1 MVARRGRVHSPIRGL
16 RKATVVDI
24 VHVRECHDHGC
35 ATLILTAPMAVDTR
49 PSVRPFNPSSQRRS
63 SNSPINGPLVLLEFN
78 ELSPVLMDMFISQG
92 HLPNFKRLRDAS
104 QVFTTDAEEVAPNL
118 DPWIQWVTVHS
129 GLSFD
134 QHGIHH
140 LGDGDKLAVKSLWD
154 MIAVGGKAVWVCG
167 SMNIKYDKPLRGA
180 VVPDPWTVG
189 MSPFPSE
196 LEPYY
201 LFVQRNVQEYTND
214 RVPLSKGDYSRFL
227 KFMMTHGLSV
237 HTVRS
242 IAQQLLGERRTGKG
256 RWKRATILDKLQRD
270 VFLHYFKKLRPAFS
284 TFFLNSTAHFQH
296 AHWRNMDPEPFKI
309 KPTDADQAEYQHAV
323 RYGYEEMDRIVGD
336 IVGAAPSNAVVVL
349 ATALS
354 QQPCL
359 IYEDIG
365 GKTFYRPRTFEP
377 LLKFAGISGCQKVE
391 PVMSEQ
397 FHLRFG
403 SESDAA
409 DAADRL
415 TALRIDGR
423 QAMHVE
429 RRETNVF
436 SGCTIF
442 SSLDH
447 EVLLEGGA
455 GGASTS
461 FFRLFY
467 QVESLKSGM
476 HHPEGILWMRIPG
489 NRPNAHSEKVSLRD
503 VAPTLLSMFGIEKPD
518 YMKGTVLSLGTPVAR
533 A

>member
-1 MVARRGRVHSPIRGL
+1 MI
-16 RKATVVDI
+16 
-24 VHVRECHDHGC
+24 
-35 ATLILTAPMAVDTR
+35 
-49 PSVRPFNPSSQRRS
+49 
-63 SNSPINGPLVLLEFN
+63 LLEFN
-78 ELSPVLMDMFISQG
+78 ELSPALMDTFIEQG

-140 LGDGDKLAVKSLWD
+140 LGDGDKLEVKSLWD
-154 MIAVGGKAVWVCG
+154 MIAATGKTVWVCG

-180 VVPDPWTVG
+180 VIPDPWTVG
-189 MSPFPSE
+189 TSPSPDE
-196 LEPYY
+196 LATYY
-201 LFVQRNVQEYTND
+201 MFVQRNVQEYTND
-214 RVPLSKGDYSRFL
+214 RVPLSKGDYARFL
-227 KFMMTHGLSV
+227 TFMMTHGLSLN
-237 HTVRS
+237 TISSIVR
-242 IAQQLLGERRTGKG
+242 QLSSERRTGKG
-256 RWKRATILDKLQRD
+256 KWKRATILDKLQRD

-323 RYGYEEMDRIVGD
+323 RYGYEEMDRLVGQ
-336 IVGAAPSNAVVVL
+336 ILATAPANAVVVL

-359 IYEDIG
+359 IYEDLG
-365 GKTFYRPRTFEP
+365 GKTFYRPRTFDS
-377 LLKFAGISGCQKVE
+377 LINFAGITGCQKVE

-403 SESDAA
+403 SESDAK
-409 DAADRL
+409 DAAERL
-415 TALRIDGR
+415 GALRVEGSE
-423 QAMHVE
+423 AMKVE
-429 RRETNVF
+429 CRGANVF
-436 SGCTIF
+436 SGCRIF
-442 SSLDH
+442 SQLDH
-447 EVLLEGGA
+447 EALLEGGPK
-455 GGASTS
+455 GTS
-461 FFRLFY
+461 IPFFRLFY

-476 HHPEGILWMRIPG
+476 HHPDGILWMRIPG
-489 NRPNAHSEKVSLRD
+489 SAPTVHPEKVSLRD
-503 VAPTLLSMFGIEKPD
+503 LPPTVLSMFGIEKPD
-518 YMKGTVLSLGTPVAR
+518 YMNGRVLPIGRTVVR

>member
-1 MVARRGRVHSPIRGL
+1 
-16 RKATVVDI
+16 
-24 VHVRECHDHGC
+24 
-35 ATLILTAPMAVDTR
+35 MAVVTR
-49 PSVRPFNPSSQRRS
+49 PSSRAW
-63 SNSPINGPLVLLEFN
+63 SPTPVSVSASGIGRLEGPMILLEFN
-78 ELSPVLMDMFISQG
+78 ELSPSLMETFIEQG
-92 HLPNFKRLRDAS
+92 YLPNFKRLRDQS

-140 LGDGDKLAVKSLWD
+140 LGDGHKLAVKSLWD
-154 MIAVGGKAVWVCG
+154 MIAARGKTVWVCG

-189 MSPFPSE
+189 MPPSPEE
-196 LEPYY
+196 LSAYY

-214 RVPLSKGDYSRFL
+214 RVPLSKGDYARFL
-227 KFMMTHGLSV
+227 KFMALHGLSLR
-237 HTVRS
+237 TVKS
-242 IAQQLLGERRTGKG
+242 IAAQLWSERRAGKG

-270 VFLHYFKKLRPAFS
+270 LFLHYFKKLRPSFS

-323 RYGYEEMDRIVGD
+323 RYGYEEMDRLVGD
-336 IVGAAPSNAVVVL
+336 IVAAAPANAVIVL

-359 IYEDIG
+359 VYEDVG

-377 LLKFAGISGCQKVE
+377 LVAFTGITGCQKVE

-397 FHLRFG
+397 FHLRFATDR
-403 SESDAA
+403 EAA
-409 DAADRL
+409 AAAERL
-415 TALRIDGR
+415 RALRIEGR

-429 RRETNVF
+429 HRGSDIF
-436 SGCTIF
+436 SGCKVF
-442 SSLDH
+442 SPLGH
-447 EVLLEGGA
+447 EVLLEGGPK
-455 GGASTS
+455 GTSIS

-476 HHPEGILWMRIPG
+476 HHPDGILWMRVPG
-489 NRPNAHSEKVSLRD
+489 RVPTVHQGRVSLRD
-503 VAPTLLSMFGIEKPD
+503 VAPTLLSTFGIEKPE
-518 YMKGTVLSLGTPVAR
+518 YMSGRVLPVGASCR
-533 A
+533 

>member
-1 MVARRGRVHSPIRGL
+1 MI
-16 RKATVVDI
+16 
-24 VHVRECHDHGC
+24 
-35 ATLILTAPMAVDTR
+35 
-49 PSVRPFNPSSQRRS
+49 
-63 SNSPINGPLVLLEFN
+63 LLEFN
-78 ELSPVLMDMFISQG
+78 ELSPSLMDTFINQG
-92 HLPNFKRLRDAS
+92 YLPNFKGLRDSS

-140 LGDGDKLAVKSLWD
+140 LGDGHKLAVKSLWD
-154 MIAVGGKAVWVCG
+154 MIAAQGKTVWVCG
-167 SMNIKYDKPLRGA
+167 SMNIKYDRPLRGA

-189 MSPFPSE
+189 TTPFPDE
-196 LEPYY
+196 LAAYY

-214 RVPLSKGDYSRFL
+214 RVPLSKSDYARFL
-227 KFMMTHGLSV
+227 KFMVMHGLST
-237 HTVRS
+237 HTIGS
-242 IAQQLLGERRTGKG
+242 IIRQLASERRTGRG

-270 VFLHYFKKLRPAFS
+270 VFLHYFRNLRPAFS

-323 RYGYEEMDRIVGD
+323 RYGYEEMDRLVGD
-336 IVGAAPSNAVVVL
+336 IVATAPASAVVVM
-349 ATALS
+349 ATGLS

-359 IYEDIG
+359 IYEDVG

-377 LLKFAGISGCQKVE
+377 LLEFAGIKGCQKIE

-403 SESDAA
+403 SESEAA
-409 DAADRL
+409 EAAAQLR
-415 TALRIDGR
+415 TLRIDGR
-423 QAMHVE
+423 DAMHLE
-429 RRETNVF
+429 QRGTNVF
-436 SGCTIF
+436 SGCKVF
-442 SSLDH
+442 SQLDH
-447 EVLLEGGA
+447 EIVLEGGPN
-455 GGASTS
+455 GRSIP

-476 HHPEGILWMRIPG
+476 HHPDGILWMRIPG
-489 NRPNAHSEKVSLRD
+489 SAPTVHRKTVSLRD
-503 VAPTLLSMFGIEKPD
+503 LAPTILAMFGIEQPD
-518 YMKGTVLSLGTPVAR
+518 YMKGMVLPLGPRTAR
-533 A
+533 T

>member
-1 MVARRGRVHSPIRGL
+1 MTVAVRASAPPYSPNVQR
-16 RKATVVDI
+16 
-24 VHVRECHDHGC
+24 
-35 ATLILTAPMAVDTR
+35 APIA
-49 PSVRPFNPSSQRRS
+49 
-63 SNSPINGPLVLLEFN
+63 GPMILLEFN
-78 ELSPVLMDMFISQG
+78 ELSPALMETFIDQG
-92 HLPNFKRLRDAS
+92 YLPNFKKLRDRS
-104 QVFTTDAEEVAPNL
+104 QIFTTDAEEVAPNL

-129 GLSFD
+129 GLSYD
-134 QHGIHH
+134 EHGIFH
-140 LGDGDKLAVKSLWD
+140 LGDGHKLAVKSLWD
-154 MIAVGGKAVWVCG
+154 MISARGKTVWVCG
-167 SMNIKYDKPLRGA
+167 SMNIKYDVPFNGA

-189 MSPFPSE
+189 TKPSPAE

-214 RVPLSKGDYSRFL
+214 RVPLSKGDYYRFL
-227 KFMMTHGLSV
+227 KFMLGHGLSV
-237 HTVRS
+237 GTVVS
-242 IAQQLLGERRTGKG
+242 IVGQLLSEKRTGKG
-256 RWKRATILDKLQRD
+256 KWKRATILDKLQRD

-336 IVGAAPSNAVVVL
+336 IVAAAPRNAVIVL

-365 GKTFYRPRTFEP
+365 GKTFYRVRTFQP
-377 LLKFAGISGCQKVE
+377 LLDFAGVKGCLQFE
-391 PVMSEQ
+391 PVMSEE

-403 SESDAA
+403 TEAEAEAA
-409 DAADRL
+409 AEC
-415 TALRIDGR
+415 LRSLKVDGR
-423 QAMHVE
+423 QAMQVE

-436 SGCTIF
+436 SGCIIY
-442 SSLDH
+442 SQLQHDA
-447 EVLLEGGA
+447 VLEGGPNGSA
-455 GGASTS
+455 TP

-476 HHPEGILWMRIPG
+476 HHPDGILWLAIPG
-489 NRPNAHSEKVSLRD
+489 GRPSLDQEKVSLRD
-503 VAPTLLSMFGIEKPD
+503 VPPTLLSMFGIDKPK
-518 YMKGTVLSLGTPVAR
+518 YMTGKVLPIDVPVR
-533 A
+533 RV

>member
-1 MVARRGRVHSPIRGL
+1 MSASTTIPARDFEPFAP
-16 RKATVVDI
+16 ATS
-24 VHVRECHDHGC
+24 
-35 ATLILTAPMAVDTR
+35 ATR
-49 PSVRPFNPSSQRRS
+49 P
-63 SNSPINGPLVLLEFN
+63 IDGPMIVLEFN
-78 ELSPVLMDMFISQG
+78 ELSPALMETFIDQG
-92 HLPNFKRLRDAS
+92 FLPNFRRLRDAS

-134 QHGIHH
+134 EHGIHH
-140 LGDGDKLAVKSLWD
+140 LGDGHKLAVKSLWD
-154 MIAVGGKAVWVCG
+154 MIGESGKRVWVCG
-167 SMNIKYDKPLRGA
+167 SMNIKYEKPLNGA

-189 MSPFPSE
+189 TSPFPDE
-196 LEPYY
+196 LNPYY

-214 RVPLSKGDYSRFL
+214 RVPLSKGDYARFL
-227 KFMMTHGLSV
+227 KFMLTHGLSA
-237 HTVRS
+237 HTVAS
-242 IAQQLLGERRTGKG
+242 IARQLTSERRTGKG
-256 RWKRATILDKLQRD
+256 KWKRATILDKLQRD
-270 VFLHYFKKLRPAFS
+270 VFVHYFKKLRPAFS

-336 IVGAAPSNAVVVL
+336 VMDIAPANAVIVL

-359 IYEDIG
+359 IYEDLG

-377 LLKFAGISGCQKVE
+377 LIEFCGIKGCQKIE

-397 FHLRFG
+397 FHLRFD
-403 SESDAA
+403 SEAEAEAA
-409 DAADRL
+409 AQRL
-415 TALRIDGR
+415 GALRIGGR

-429 RRETNVF
+429 RRESNVF

-442 SSLDH
+442 SALDH
-447 EVLLEGGA
+447 EVVLEGGA
-455 GGASTS
+455 GGKSIP

-476 HHPEGILWMRIPG
+476 HHPDGILWIRVPG
-489 NRPNAHSEKVSLRD
+489 VRAAVHSKKVSLRD
-503 VAPTLLSMFGIEKPD
+503 VAPTLLAMFGISKPA
-518 YMKGTVLSLGTPVAR
+518 YMRGSVLPIKQAQTAAAAS
-533 A
+533 